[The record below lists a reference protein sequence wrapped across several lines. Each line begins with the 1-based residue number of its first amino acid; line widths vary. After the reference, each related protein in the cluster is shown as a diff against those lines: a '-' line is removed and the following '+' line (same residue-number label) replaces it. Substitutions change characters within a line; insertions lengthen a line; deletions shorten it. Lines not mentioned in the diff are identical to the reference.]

1 MTKVLI
7 EDSMMVRKLLEP
19 AKLGIEDG
27 VITNERPSFTAWERA
42 MKGSLAEITRGVVG
56 EVISVL
62 DTLVRMTPFWGVR
75 ISVGIWVDFLVTT
88 LSA

>member
-7 EDSMMVRKLLEP
+7 EDSMMVRKLLGL

-27 VITNERPSFTAWERA
+27 VITNEKPSFTAWERA
-42 MKGSLAEITRGVVG
+42 TKWSLADITKGVVG
-56 EVISVL
+56 EVLSVL
-62 DTLVRMTPFWGVR
+62 DTLVGVTPFWGVA
-75 ISVGIWVDFLVTT
+75 ISAGIGVDSLVTT